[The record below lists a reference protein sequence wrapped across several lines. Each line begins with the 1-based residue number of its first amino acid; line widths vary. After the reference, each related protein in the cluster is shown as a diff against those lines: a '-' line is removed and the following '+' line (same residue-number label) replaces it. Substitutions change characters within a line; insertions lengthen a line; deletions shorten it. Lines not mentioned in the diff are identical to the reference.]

1 MRVRFGRSLAIAIT
15 IGTGLLVLTNFFVRN
30 EFLRRVQQTLL
41 DWALILAAVAL
52 LLGAVN
58 VVATHL
64 RKIRGRRPSWVY
76 SLFLLAAFGT
86 VVLLGFSDPRGVASP
101 AVSWVFLYVHIPLQ
115 ATLFAL
121 TAFFIASAAYRAF
134 RVRSVDSFI
143 MLVAGLV
150 VLLGQVPLGQA
161 IWDRIAAAKDW
172 ILTYPSTGGAR
183 GIILGVALGT
193 VLTGLRVLLGIDR
206 PHAE

>member
-41 DWALILAAVAL
+41 DWAMILAAVAL
-52 LLGAVN
+52 LLGAMN

-64 RKIRGRRPSWVY
+64 RKIRDRRPGWVY
-76 SLFLLAAFGT
+76 SLFLLAALGT

-101 AVSWVFLYVHIPLQ
+101 AVSWVFLYAHIPLQ

-143 MLVAGLV
+143 MLAAGLI

>member
-1 MRVRFGRSLAIAIT
+1 MKVRFSRSLAVAIT
-15 IGTGLLVLTNFFVRN
+15 IATGLLVLANFFVRN

-41 DWALILAAVAL
+41 DWAMILAAVAL
-52 LLGAVN
+52 LLGALN
-58 VVATHL
+58 VITTHL
-64 RKIRGRRPSWVY
+64 RKIRDRRSGWVY
-76 SLFLLAAFGT
+76 SLFLLAALGT

-115 ATLFAL
+115 ATIFAL

-134 RVRSVDSFI
+134 RVRSVDSFL
-143 MLVAGLV
+143 MLAAGV
-150 VLLGQVPLGQA
+150 IVLLGQVPLGQA

-172 ILTYPSTGGAR
+172 ILAYPSTGGAR

-206 PHAE
+206 PHVK

>member
-1 MRVRFGRSLAIAIT
+1 MKVRFGRSLAVAIT
-15 IGTGLLVLTNFFVRN
+15 IGTGLLVLVNFFVQN

-41 DWALILAAVAL
+41 DWAMILAAVAL

-64 RKIRGRRPSWVY
+64 RKIRGQRSGWVY
-76 SLFLLAAFGT
+76 SLFLLAALGT
-86 VVLLGFSDPRGVASP
+86 VVLLGFADPRGVASP
-101 AVSWVFLYVHIPLQ
+101 AVSWLFLYVHVPLQ
-115 ATLFAL
+115 ATIFAL

-143 MLVAGLV
+143 MFVAGLI

-172 ILTYPSTGGAR
+172 LLTYPSTGGAR

-206 PHAE
+206 PHVE